1 MKIWISKLNI
11 ELTLTEKEI
20 QNSEQFI
27 DPKNPTKEEINNYF
41 ENLIQEYAGSNDG
54 SELLANAKYNIIE
67 QEI

>member
-1 MKIWISKLNI
+1 MKTWIAKLNI

-27 DPKNPTKEEINNYF
+27 DPKNPTKEEITNYF
-41 ENLIQEYAGSNDG
+41 ENLIEEYSGSNDG
-54 SELLANAKYNIIE
+54 SELLANAKYSIIE